1 MDCAIMETWG
11 NKLDKQ
17 KLLNEYQKADFAKNG
32 VLVIKQFYDLKQDI
46 FPIQSSIYEI
56 IGLVMQRH
64 GLSIV
69 RQPFNGSNFDDG
81 YTELIAANR
90 QFGSEVYDLVKQIP
104 AFLRLISS
112 TCSEQLF
119 CDLRGTD
126 LAGIGAASY
135 GIRIDNPFE
144 EQFRSQ
150 WHQEFLSQPQ
160 SLDGLVFWT
169 PLVPIL
175 PDMGPVVVCL
185 ESHKD
190 GLCKYS
196 KSKPYAQKTGAYK
209 IGIFNEEQVVGRY
222 KQVAPLT
229 EPGDLI
235 IMDFLTIHQSGFN
248 ISHRS
253 RWSTQFRFFN
263 FREPTGMRIG
273 WKASVTAGT
282 DIESIFS
289 DYFVE
294 TDQ

>member
-1 MDCAIMETWG
+1 MNER
-11 NKLDKQ
+11 N
-17 KLLNEYQKADFAKNG
+17 LLNTSDRAEFAQNG
-32 VLVIKQFYDLKQDI
+32 LLVIKKFYDVKQDI
-46 FPIQSSIYEI
+46 QPIQRAIYEI
-56 IGLVMQRH
+56 IGLVMRKH
-64 GLSIV
+64 GLAID
-69 RQPFNGSNFDDG
+69 RQSFSGDNFDDG
-81 YTELIAANR
+81 YAELIAANR
-90 QFGSEVYDLVKQIP
+90 QYGGEVYDLVKQIP
-104 AFLRLISS
+104 AFLRLISGPR
-112 TCSEQLF
+112 SEQLF
-119 CDLRGTD
+119 CELRGTD
-126 LAGIGAASY
+126 LAGIGIASY

-175 PDMGPVVVCL
+175 PDMGPVVACL

-190 GLCKYS
+190 GLCQYNKS
-196 KSKPYAQKTGAYK
+196 KSYAQKSGAYK
-209 IGIFNEEQVVGRY
+209 IGLFNEEQVVGRY
-222 KQVAPLT
+222 QQVAPLT

-248 ISHRS
+248 VSHRS
-253 RWSTQFRFFN
+253 RWSTQFRIFN

-289 DYFVE
+289 EYFVE
-294 TDQ
+294 VEQ